1 MQKNYLDG
9 QAITLLTLLC
19 LLFGWQQI
27 AIKFTLDGISPLMQA
42 GLRSVGATLLVGLW
56 MKIQGETLL
65 RRDGVELWGLLAGL
79 LFAGEF
85 LLLYWALEL
94 TSASRATVFLY
105 TSPFIVALGAQWL
118 IPGERLTRIQ
128 VIGLLC
134 AFTGVII
141 AFNDAFSSKAA
152 LIGDLMALAAA
163 ICWGATT
170 VLVKATSLHKESASR
185 MLIYQLAVSA
195 VLLPL
200 GSLLIGEPGI
210 IKLDQQTLL
219 AMLFQTLMVA
229 TVGYLSW
236 FWLMRHYPASRI
248 ATFSFLTP
256 LFAVISAW
264 LILDEQLTVHLIAA
278 LLFVAVGIYL
288 VNIPKP
294 NTLDTTDKESNK
306 KRPA

>member
-9 QAITLLTLLC
+9 QAIALLTVLC

-42 GLRSVGATLLVGLW
+42 GLRSAGATLLVGLW
-56 MKIQGETLL
+56 MKLQGETLL
-65 RRDGVELWGLLAGL
+65 RRDGVEIWGILAGL

-94 TSASRATVFLY
+94 TTASRATVFLY
-105 TSPFIVALGAQWL
+105 TSPFIVALGAQWF

-128 VIGLLC
+128 VIGLIC
-134 AFTGVII
+134 AFGGVFM
-141 AFNDAFSSKAA
+141 AFNDAFSSQAA
-152 LIGDLMALAAA
+152 LTGDLMALAAA
-163 ICWGATT
+163 VCWGATT
-170 VLVKATSLHKESASR
+170 VLVKATPLHRESASR

-195 VLLPL
+195 LVLPL
-200 GSLLIGEPGI
+200 GSVLIGEPGVI
-210 IKLDQQTLL
+210 QLDQQTIL

-264 LILDEQLTVHLIAA
+264 LILDEQLTIHLSAA
-278 LLFVAVGIYL
+278 LLCVAVGIYL
-288 VNIPKP
+288 VNSPKP
-294 NTLDTTDKESNK
+294 NATSDIDKASNK